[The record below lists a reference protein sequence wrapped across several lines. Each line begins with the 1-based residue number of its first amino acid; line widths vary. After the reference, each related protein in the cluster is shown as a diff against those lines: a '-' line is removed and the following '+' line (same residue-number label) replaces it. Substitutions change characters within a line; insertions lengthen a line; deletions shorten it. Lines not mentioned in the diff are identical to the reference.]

1 MQFPE
6 RQGRCGEE
14 QGEKTPGA
22 PGPRL
27 TAGRLLANRSDSDPG
42 LGALHHPPWARTSLI
57 GMNTPRVEAPVGTPL
72 HQREYKEKRT
82 LRQSDAQARLPGA
95 RGSGTSQQEDVHIL
109 KPMEG
114 FMTEAIGWF
123 SSFILVLTIG
133 KQVYKQWSSGSSE
146 GVSKWL
152 FVGQITASA
161 GFTLYSVLVRNWV
174 FVVTNALLLVSAIV
188 GGLIVIKH
196 RRTQRAAHA

>member
-1 MQFPE
+1 
-6 RQGRCGEE
+6 
-14 QGEKTPGA
+14 
-22 PGPRL
+22 
-27 TAGRLLANRSDSDPG
+27 
-42 LGALHHPPWARTSLI
+42 
-57 GMNTPRVEAPVGTPL
+57 
-72 HQREYKEKRT
+72 
-82 LRQSDAQARLPGA
+82 
-95 RGSGTSQQEDVHIL
+95 
-109 KPMEG
+109 MEG

-123 SSFILVLTIG
+123 SSFVLVLTIG
-133 KQVYKQWSSGSSE
+133 KQVHKQWKSGSSE

-152 FVGQITASA
+152 FVGQITASV